1 MAILS
6 ISCGDIINI
15 VWRYLAK
22 LQKSLENR
30 INKGF
35 AKKLPKKRSFLS
47 IRSALRSKG
56 TLLIL
61 PRFAQSV
68 TALATLA
75 LDLLAYGCSR
85 IRADGKYQ
93 EISNHSRRQQHDTT
107 PKTLRSAIDSHHLLR
122 GSGARRNS
130 PPLLASSHS
139 PLHLPPLESI
149 CLSGYY
155 VDSNSAGREA
165 RSGG

>member
-22 LQKSLENR
+22 LQKSLANR

-35 AKKLPKKRSFLS
+35 AKKSPKKRLFLS
-47 IRSALRSKG
+47 IEARTALRSKG

-75 LDLLAYGCSR
+75 LDLLA
-85 IRADGKYQ
+85 
-93 EISNHSRRQQHDTT
+93 
-107 PKTLRSAIDSHHLLR
+107 
-122 GSGARRNS
+122 
-130 PPLLASSHS
+130 
-139 PLHLPPLESI
+139 
-149 CLSGYY
+149 
-155 VDSNSAGREA
+155 
-165 RSGG
+165 